1 MRFLSLFLSLMAV
14 APAETLMRGTASSN
28 GVHVSFSTRLEPGT
42 PPISK
47 HGGGTLTEKEN
58 VIKRHLC
65 NFDNGTYSGFDL
77 TMERLPS
84 GRVRL
89 RFAALTIGPE
99 QMKKIFPKMDQWK
112 PLPLPASPAT
122 VDVNP
127 GETVALDL
135 FVNPATGQ
143 KVTEYLTVQSDQRL
157 VVTVDGPARD
167 FRVTDVQLDLTAPRV
182 SVDGKQAFEFQG
194 AMRGPALWLD
204 LPGHGRHVFSLVPR
218 PDLGMQ
224 RLGEIRGTTVS
235 WKWGGHS
242 YAVSTAQPVLPGEH
256 AYHLYVAAVPRNVE
270 SFGISSGPSPE
281 GAVRAR

>member
-1 MRFLSLFLSLMAV
+1 MRFLSLILCLPTI
-14 APAETLMRGTASSN
+14 APAGVLMSGSAGSN
-28 GVHVSFSTRLEPGT
+28 GVHVNYSTRLEPGT
-42 PPISK
+42 PAISK
-47 HGGGTLTEKEN
+47 HGGGTLTKDG

-84 GRVRL
+84 GKVRL
-89 RFAALTIGPE
+89 RFAPLTMTPE
-99 QMKKIFPKMDQWK
+99 EMKKIFPKVDQWK
-112 PLPLPASPAT
+112 PLPLPAAPAT
-122 VDVNP
+122 LEVNP

-135 FVNPATGQ
+135 FVNPSTGQ

-167 FRVTDVQLDLTAPRV
+167 FRVTDVELDLTAPRV
-182 SVDGKQAFEFQG
+182 SVDGKQAFEFAG

-224 RLGEIRGTTVS
+224 RLGEIRGTTLQ
-235 WKWGGHS
+235 WKSGGHT
-242 YAVSTAQPVLPGEH
+242 YAVSTARPVLPGEQ
-256 AYHLYVAAVPRNVE
+256 AYHLYVSTVPRSVE
-270 SFGISSGPSPE
+270 SFGISSGPHPDW
-281 GAVRAR
+281 AIRQR